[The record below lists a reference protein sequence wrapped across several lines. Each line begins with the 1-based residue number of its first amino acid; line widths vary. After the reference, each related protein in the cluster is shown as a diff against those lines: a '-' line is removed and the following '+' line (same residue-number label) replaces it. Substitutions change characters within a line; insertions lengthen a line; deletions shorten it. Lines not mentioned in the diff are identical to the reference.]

1 MCIKKQALILQAGEE
16 RVRKLI
22 SAVGVLLPLGSA
34 LCFVSEKVV
43 RGQSN
48 TMPFYRWPSHLP
60 SKSITTTSNLF
71 CPSN

>member
-48 TMPFYRWPSHLP
+48 TMPFYR
-60 SKSITTTSNLF
+60 
-71 CPSN
+71 

>member
-22 SAVGVLLPLGSA
+22 SAVGVLIPLGSA

-48 TMPFYRWPSHLP
+48 TMPFYRWPSHWQ
-60 SKSITTTSNLF
+60 SEQSSNF
-71 CPSN
+71 C